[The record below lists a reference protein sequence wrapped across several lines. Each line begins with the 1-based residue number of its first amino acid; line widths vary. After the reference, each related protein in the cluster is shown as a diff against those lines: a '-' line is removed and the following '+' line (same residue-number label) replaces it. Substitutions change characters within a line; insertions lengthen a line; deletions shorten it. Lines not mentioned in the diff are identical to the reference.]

1 MEGEKTGNIY
11 TGLDFWD
18 LLSVA
23 LIVLRLCGVI
33 SLSWVL
39 ILLPKLVGAF
49 IDFCI
54 ATFLLYIV
62 KKMRGDR

>member
-1 MEGEKTGNIY
+1 MEGDKTGNIY

-18 LLSVA
+18 LLTVA

-39 ILLPKLVGAF
+39 ILLPKLFGAF

-54 ATFLLYIV
+54 ATFVLYIA
-62 KKMRGDR
+62 KKLKGEG